1 MHEMINI
8 SKMFP
13 NWQLNK
19 LVQWMK
25 GMIKYDIS
33 TFQNCFIKAGS
44 VYMSYTAIPNDGE
57 SINMS
62 GYLCGQ

>member
-1 MHEMINI
+1 
-8 SKMFP
+8 MFP

-62 GYLCGQ
+62 GYL